1 MALALGGRV
10 TARRR
15 YFNPDRKPRSG
26 WEKYAKDHPE
36 RAKFYSSPAWSFA
49 RTQQLMREPNCQ
61 APGCDQPATHVDH
74 ILNRAEGG
82 ADLVA
87 ENLQSMC
94 KEHHRRK
101 TLDESH
107 RGMKRAAKRVVARR
121 TIGPPKPPVVG

>member
-1 MALALGGRV
+1 MPAQ
-10 TARRR
+10 RR

-26 WEKYAKDHPE
+26 WEKYARDYPE
-36 RAKFYSSPAWSFA
+36 RAAFYKSPAWTFA
-49 RTQQLMREPNCQ
+49 RTQQLQREPNCQ
-61 APGCDQPATHVDH
+61 APGCGELATHVDH

-82 ADLVA
+82 PDLVA

-107 RGMKRAAKRVVARR
+107 RGMKRVAQIRDIQRKKR
-121 TIGPPKPPVVG
+121 T